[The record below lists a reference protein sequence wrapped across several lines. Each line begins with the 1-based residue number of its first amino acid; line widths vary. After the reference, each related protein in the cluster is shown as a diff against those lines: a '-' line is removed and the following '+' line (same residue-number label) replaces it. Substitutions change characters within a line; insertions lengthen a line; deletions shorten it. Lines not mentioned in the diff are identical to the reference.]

1 MCAGVV
7 LSLSGYQSLV
17 GSRKNSSNFPL
28 HKSTIRQKLSATRSV
43 LGVQETASL
52 VFYFSAVY
60 ITRII
65 RKHESGISHRK
76 LKVKF

>member
-7 LSLSGYQSLV
+7 LSLSGYQSPV

-52 VFYFSAVY
+52 VSYFPRS
-60 ITRII
+60 IL
-65 RKHESGISHRK
+65 HELYESTNQALVTAS
-76 LKVKF
+76 

>member
-7 LSLSGYQSLV
+7 LSLSGYQSPV

-43 LGVQETASL
+43 LGVKETASL
-52 VFYFSAVY
+52 VSYFFPRS
-60 ITRII
+60 IL
-65 RKHESGISHRK
+65 HELYENTNQALVTAS
-76 LKVKF
+76 